1 MPADAILKL
10 GILVSGRGSNL
21 ESIVDSCSQKKIA
34 AEIRVVISNNPGA
47 PALEKAKKAGL
58 ACEVVPNKT
67 GETREDYD
75 KKIVAILLKH
85 RVDLVVL
92 AGFMKLLS
100 PWFVQQFPERI
111 INIHPSLLPAFP
123 GLEAQKQAL
132 DYGVQFAGATVHL
145 VDAGCDTGPIL
156 LQAAVP
162 VKPDDTVASLS
173 LRILHEEHQILP
185 KAIDLLAKNKVEVS
199 GRKIRFLPK

>member
-1 MPADAILKL
+1 MPADGKLKL

-21 ESIVDSCSQKKIA
+21 QALVDACSQKKIA
-34 AEIRVVISNNPGA
+34 AEIRVVISNNPKA

-58 ACEVVPNKT
+58 ACAVVPNKT

-75 KKIVAILLKH
+75 KKIVAILLQH

-100 PWFVQQFPERI
+100 PWLVQQFPERI

-156 LQAAVP
+156 LQAVVP
-162 VKPDDTVASLS
+162 VKPDDTVESLS
-173 LRILHEEHQILP
+173 LRILHVEHQILP
-185 KAIDLLAKNKVEVS
+185 KAIDLLAKNKVDVS